1 MRPEGWI
8 FLCALAAAWPQ
19 AASAQHA
26 GGGAPLSDAQKSGK
40 LLYEQ
45 SCGICHEK
53 PHLVAPVYGPKLSQ
67 ETLEGRQELIQAF
80 ITNGSARMPGFKYMY
95 SPDQIAGIAAYIK
108 TVPKP
113 AADSSEADSAPRAQD

>member
-1 MRPEGWI
+1 MKPEGWV
-8 FLCALAAAWPQ
+8 FLCALVAAWPQ

-40 LLYEQ
+40 VLYEQ

-67 ETLEGRQELIQAF
+67 DTLEGRQELIQAF

-95 SPDQIAGIAAYIK
+95 NPDQIAAIAAYIK

-113 AADSSEADSAPRAQD
+113 ATDSTDTANAPRAQD

>member
-8 FLCALAAAWPQ
+8 FLCALTAAWPH

-113 AADSSEADSAPRAQD
+113 AADSTDTDSAPRAQD